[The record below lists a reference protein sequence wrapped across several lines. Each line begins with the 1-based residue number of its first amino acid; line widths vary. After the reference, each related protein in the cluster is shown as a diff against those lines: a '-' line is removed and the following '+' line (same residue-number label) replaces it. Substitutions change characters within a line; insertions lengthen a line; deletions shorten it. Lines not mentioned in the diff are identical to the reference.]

1 MMNNLEHITKWIKN
15 KFQPKYIEI
24 KIPRNFKSKTKRN
37 RFLIETKKHLLN
49 VTKIKG

>member
-15 KFQPKYIEI
+15 KFKPKYIEI

-37 RFLIETKKHLLN
+37 LFLTQTRKHLLN
-49 VTKIKG
+49 ITKIEE